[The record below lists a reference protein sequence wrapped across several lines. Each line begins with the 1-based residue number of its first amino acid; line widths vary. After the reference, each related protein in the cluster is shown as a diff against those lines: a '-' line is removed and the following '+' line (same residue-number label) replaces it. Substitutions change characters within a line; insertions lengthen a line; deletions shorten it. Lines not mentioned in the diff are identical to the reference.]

1 MKLNILS
8 LAVCIYYFVPFLFK
22 SLGYLSFF
30 FLPIDMLGVLYMC
43 VFFNIFC
50 ILSLVLGLSFILL
63 RVSSKNRSS

>member
-8 LAVCIYYFVPFLFK
+8 LAVCAIFIQVF
-22 SLGYLSFF
+22 GLSFF
-30 FLPIDMLGVLYMC
+30 FLPIDMLGVLCTC

-63 RVSSKNRSS
+63 RVSSKKRSS